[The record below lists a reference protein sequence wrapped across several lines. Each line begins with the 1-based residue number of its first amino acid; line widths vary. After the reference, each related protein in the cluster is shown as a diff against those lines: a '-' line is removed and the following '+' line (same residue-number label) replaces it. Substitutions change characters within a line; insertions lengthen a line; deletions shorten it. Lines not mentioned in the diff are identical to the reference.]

1 MTAANKSR
9 NAPRSCYEIAAEI
22 HRAKIVA
29 NHVPHPDEIVPVN
42 GRLHVALSGEA
53 LTREHQR
60 QLFGESRID
69 IPEFAQERVHLK
81 HAAD

>member
-9 NAPRSCYEIAAEI
+9 NAPRSSYDTAAEI
-22 HRAKIVA
+22 HRARIVA

-53 LTREHQR
+53 LTKDDQR
-60 QLFGESRID
+60 RLFGESRID
-69 IPEFAQERVHLK
+69 IPEFAQERRQLK
-81 HAAD
+81 QAAR